1 MATRMRIEDQP
12 GPSPVVPGV
21 FVVGGILILAS
32 IVAAPVFYWGFC
44 QINVPTGYMAVM
56 TRKTGKDIPN
66 DAELA
71 PDASYK
77 GLQKDT
83 FANFKHLRRTRHT
96 HNPVDDAMGNAEALL
111 HMKEVLGLKIKL

>member
-32 IVAAPVFYWGFC
+32 IIGAPVFYWGFC

-56 TRKTGKDIPN
+56 TRKTGKDIP
-66 DAELA
+66 LSRSSFKTSRPSRLGRKSCA
-71 PDASYK
+71 PMI
-77 GLQKDT
+77 GIT
-83 FANFKHLRRTRHT
+83 GTRRCAAAR
-96 HNPVDDAMGNAEALL
+96 
-111 HMKEVLGLKIKL
+111 